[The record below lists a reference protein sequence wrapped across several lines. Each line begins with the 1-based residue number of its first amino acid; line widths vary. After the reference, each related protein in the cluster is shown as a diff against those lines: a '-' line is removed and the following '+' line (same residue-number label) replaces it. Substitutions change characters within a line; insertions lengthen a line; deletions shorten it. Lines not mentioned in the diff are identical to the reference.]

1 MNNKPSFIVDAML
14 GNLAKKLRLMGFD
27 SFYSSSIE
35 DEDLLSKAKTEKR
48 IIITKDEQ
56 LLQTAKKMDIPLVK
70 ITSNDEIEQILQINK
85 ISNVGKCIIGA
96 NTSRCSL
103 CNGELQK
110 TEKSLVLGK
119 IPKGVL
125 ENTEDF
131 WTCKNCKK
139 IYWTGSHIEK
149 LQKFVVTLNERLQ

>member
-1 MNNKPSFIVDAML
+1 MSNKPSFIVDAML

-27 SFYSSSIE
+27 SFYSSNIE
-35 DEDLLSKAKTEKR
+35 DNDLLNKAKTEKR

-56 LLQTAKKMDIPLVK
+56 LSHTAKKMDIPQVK

-85 ISNVGKCIIGA
+85 ISSIGKCVISGG
-96 NTSRCSL
+96 TSRCSV

-110 TEKSLVLGK
+110 IEKSLVLEK
-119 IPKGVL
+119 IPKDVL

-139 IYWTGSHIEK
+139 IYWAGSHIEK
-149 LQKFVVTLNERLQ
+149 LQKFVVALNERL